1 MKEVPN
7 SNKRT
12 KQRWMFGTMTD
23 NDEVWFTWLLMAGGS
38 GWGRGRTKTYIMCG
52 GIGWKCRISW
62 QIPNLFFFF
71 SIFYSLLL
79 FNFEKNRLYFS
90 FHWRPQIFF
99 IFLTFIF
106 GRGDAHVEEHFSSL
120 ESFHT
125 IYFNTSLSLLNVSII
140 LIKICT
146 FLFLKAFL
154 LAMDVDLKK
163 AFFGWFHFFVYE
175 RHVP

>member
-71 SIFYSLLL
+71 FHFLQFTFIQFWKKQICILVFTDDSIF
-79 FNFEKNRLYFS
+79 
-90 FHWRPQIFF
+90 FF
-99 IFLTFIF
+99 FFDIYF
-106 GRGDAHVEEHFSSL
+106 GRGDAHVEKHFSSL

-125 IYFNTSLSLLNVSII
+125 IYYNTSLSPLNVSII

-163 AFFGWFHFFVYE
+163 AFFWWFHFFVYE

>member
-71 SIFYSLLL
+71 TFFTVYFYSILKKTAVY
-79 FNFEKNRLYFS
+79 ES
-90 FHWRPQIFF
+90 FHWRLKF
-99 IFLTFIF
+99 
-106 GRGDAHVEEHFSSL
+106 
-120 ESFHT
+120 
-125 IYFNTSLSLLNVSII
+125 
-140 LIKICT
+140 
-146 FLFLKAFL
+146 FLFFWHLFLEEVMHTLKNISRL
-154 LAMDVDLKK
+154 
-163 AFFGWFHFFVYE
+163 WNHFTQYIIT
-175 RHVP
+175 RHCHLWMSVLF

>member
-71 SIFYSLLL
+71 FHFLQFTFIQFWKKQICILVFTENSIFFLL
-79 FNFEKNRLYFS
+79 FLW
-90 FHWRPQIFF
+90 H
-99 IFLTFIF
+99 
-106 GRGDAHVEEHFSSL
+106 
-120 ESFHT
+120 
-125 IYFNTSLSLLNVSII
+125 
-140 LIKICT
+140 
-146 FLFLKAFL
+146 LFLEEV
-154 LAMDVDLKK
+154 MHTLKNISRL
-163 AFFGWFHFFVYE
+163 WNHFTQYILT
-175 RHVP
+175 RHCHFWMSVLF